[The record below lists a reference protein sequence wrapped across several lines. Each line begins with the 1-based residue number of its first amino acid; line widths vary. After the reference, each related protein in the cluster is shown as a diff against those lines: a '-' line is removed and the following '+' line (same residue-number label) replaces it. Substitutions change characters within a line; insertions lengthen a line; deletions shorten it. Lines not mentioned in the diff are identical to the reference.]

1 MLKVKLKE
9 KEDKKVRKGRKRR
22 RTLARNMTF

>member
-22 RTLARNMTF
+22 TLARNKTF